1 MGVSCGDRIIVR
13 VTFRVRFRVGL
24 CVRVRVR
31 DRKLSLGTYYVCLDL
46 WLRTRVD
53 LDTGLKLRN
62 GKVSCYS

>member
-31 DRKLSLGTYYVCLDL
+31 DRKLSLGTYYVMVKDKGG
-46 WLRTRVD
+46 LRHRV
-53 LDTGLKLRN
+53 KI
-62 GKVSCYS
+62 KEW